1 MLGVRKLWKFQDA
14 VQQQVDAWKAQL
26 QLSDPSN
33 GPVCGF
39 HVRRG
44 DKVSIFTRSGT

>member
-1 MLGVRKLWKFQDA
+1 VLGVRKLWKLQDA

-26 QLSDPSN
+26 QFRDPSN
-33 GPVCGF
+33 GSVCGF

-44 DKVSIFTRSGT
+44 DKVRHFTI